1 MIYLIYKNKKVVDI
15 MNKTEKFLGFLNDDK
30 IFGEIQELYHELHL
44 NLWTD
49 GHIKHDIILTIDGD
63 VEYTSYIG
71 NQSRMDVYEGDAI
84 LICTMDEYPEVFDE
98 DLGELSEVDNY
109 NEYLEW
115 LEKDAR
121 INYEYETT
129 EEVKEHIEEYADD
142 WEKYSEFDLI
152 TYEEQQLLVWQFN
165 CEQYDWDYINDK
177 IYQRIDEL
185 EEIGENYFKR
195 GF

>member
-1 MIYLIYKNKKVVDI
+1 
-15 MNKTEKFLGFLNDDK
+15 MNKTEKILGFLNDDK

-84 LICTMDEYPEVFDE
+84 LICTMDEYPEVSDE

>member
-1 MIYLIYKNKKVVDI
+1 MKKS
-15 MNKTEKFLGFLNDDK
+15 ERFLNLLREEK
-30 IFGEIQELYHELHL
+30 IQEEIKELYCELHK

-49 GHIKHDIILTIDGD
+49 GYIKHDIILTIDGD

-71 NQSRMDVYEGDAI
+71 NQTRMDVYEGDAMV
-84 LICTMDEYPEVFDE
+84 ICTIDEYPEVFDE

-115 LEKDAR
+115 LEKDAK

-129 EEVKEHIEEYADD
+129 EEVEEHIEEYADD

-152 TYEEQQLLVWQFN
+152 TYEECQLETWRN
-165 CEQYDWDYINDK
+165 ICNEYDFDYIVWK
-177 IYQRIDEL
+177 IHQKIDDL
-185 EEIGENYFKR
+185 EECLQG

>member
-1 MIYLIYKNKKVVDI
+1 
-15 MNKTEKFLGFLNDDK
+15 MNKTKKFLGMLNDSK
-30 IFGEIQELYHELHL
+30 IVSEIKDLYHELHV

-49 GHIKHDIILTIDGD
+49 GYIKHDIILTIDGD

-71 NQSRMDVYEGDAI
+71 YQTRMDIYKGNAI
-84 LICTMDEYPEVFDE
+84 VVCVMDEYPEVFIE

-115 LEKDAR
+115 LEKDAK

-129 EEVKEHIEEYADD
+129 EEIEEHIEEYADD
-142 WEKYSEFDLI
+142 WGKYSEFDLT
-152 TYEEQQLLVWQFN
+152 TYEEMQWEAWGN
-165 CEQYDWDYINDK
+165 ICNEYDFDYIVYK
-177 IYQRIDEL
+177 IHQKIDDL
-185 EEIGENYFKR
+185 EEFLQG

>member
-1 MIYLIYKNKKVVDI
+1 

-49 GHIKHDIILTIDGD
+49 GHIKHDIILTIDGN

-98 DLGELSEVDNY
+98 DLGELEDIDNY
-109 NEYLEW
+109 NDYIEW
-115 LEKDAR
+115 LEKDA
-121 INYEYETT
+121 EDCGYETT
-129 EEVKEHIEEYADD
+129 EEIEEYVEEYAFD
-142 WEKYSEFDLI
+142 WEKYSEFDSE
-152 TYEEQQLLVWQFN
+152 TYEEQQLMAWNYN

>member
-1 MIYLIYKNKKVVDI
+1 
-15 MNKTEKFLGFLNDDK
+15 MNKTKKFIGMLNDGK
-30 IFGEIQELYHELHL
+30 VVSEIKDLYHELHE

-49 GHIKHDIILTIDGD
+49 GYIKHDIILTIDGD

-71 NQSRMDVYEGDAI
+71 NQTRMDVYEGDAMV
-84 LICTMDEYPEVFDE
+84 ICTIDEYPEVFDE

-115 LEKDAR
+115 LEKDAK

-129 EEVKEHIEEYADD
+129 EEVEEHIEEYADD

-152 TYEEQQLLVWQFN
+152 TYEECQL
-165 CEQYDWDYINDK
+165 ET
-177 IYQRIDEL
+177 
-185 EEIGENYFKR
+185 
-195 GF
+195 